1 METND
6 VFLLAAKVASAVL
19 ARCVDHAAVSLS
31 SERTM
36 LLPLLPTCHYQHP
49 ALSLTG
55 YLPQAFYLHSGTQ
68 AGN

>member
-31 SERTM
+31 LERIM
-36 LLPLLPTCHYQHP
+36 LLPLLPTCHYSS
-49 ALSLTG
+49 LSSVTG
-55 YLPQAFYLHSGTQ
+55 CVHRHPQAVYTDTQ
-68 AGN
+68 TGK